1 MELGSLAYQQQL
13 FRQFMK
19 EWQAHNRTRKDVI
32 KRRYRRRKCE
42 MVMGIRV
49 DELPPHTF
57 PKDNILKGFGT
68 FRKEED

>member
-1 MELGSLAYQQQL
+1 MELGSLAYQQEL
-13 FRQFMK
+13 FQKFMK
-19 EWQAHNRTRKDVI
+19 QHIEKKDAV

-42 MVMGIRV
+42 MIMGVKIG
-49 DELPPHTF
+49 ELPPHTF